1 MAQSLKK
8 NFVFNIIN
16 TVSTLLFPI
25 ITFPYAARIIM
36 PEGIG
41 LVQFYNSIISYI
53 VLLSSLGIP
62 MYGIRE
68 IARVKDNIKDLSRTT
83 IEIISLNLLLNV
95 LAYVVIFILC
105 LTVAKVQAN
114 IPLFLILSL
123 SIVLT
128 TIGCPWFYTG
138 VEDFK
143 YVTVLGLI
151 VKILCA
157 VFLFCF
163 VKSEADLLIY
173 GVYTVLG
180 SIGNYLINFFH
191 LRKYINIRAFSLKEI
206 NIWRH
211 LKPALAIFVFNI
223 ITSIYINLDTVMLGF
238 LKDSSAVGYYTGA
251 TKISHIL
258 VTLVCSFGTVL
269 LPRSSNLIKNNQ
281 MDEFYRLSEK
291 SYSLISL
298 VSFPICAGA
307 IVLAPAIINIFCGTS
322 FAPSILTLRL
332 ISPIIIVLAMSN
344 LIGIQMLYPLGLIKL
359 VNISTCIGALTNFTL
374 NLILIPIYSQFG
386 AAIATVVAETSVTAS
401 QIVLAKK
408 YIPFKLFSKQLIG
421 YFVSSGIM
429 AVVCFI
435 TMNMFSSD
443 WVKIFVV
450 PAVGIVIYLAL
461 MLLQRDNLTRETIQI
476 IKTRF
481 IKTSNNE

>member
-1 MAQSLKK
+1 M
-8 NFVFNIIN
+8 
-16 TVSTLLFPI
+16 
-25 ITFPYAARIIM
+25 
-36 PEGIG
+36 
-41 LVQFYNSIISYI
+41 
-53 VLLSSLGIP
+53 
-62 MYGIRE
+62 
-68 IARVKDNIKDLSRTT
+68 
-83 IEIISLNLLLNV
+83 
-95 LAYVVIFILC
+95 
-105 LTVAKVQAN
+105 
-114 IPLFLILSL
+114 
-123 SIVLT
+123 
-128 TIGCPWFYTG
+128 
-138 VEDFK
+138 
-143 YVTVLGLI
+143 
-151 VKILCA
+151 
-157 VFLFCF
+157 
-163 VKSEADLLIY
+163 
-173 GVYTVLG
+173 
-180 SIGNYLINFFH
+180 
-191 LRKYINIRAFSLKEI
+191 
-206 NIWRH
+206 
-211 LKPALAIFVFNI
+211 
-223 ITSIYINLDTVMLGF
+223 
-238 LKDSSAVGYYTGA
+238 
-251 TKISHIL
+251 
-258 VTLVCSFGTVL
+258 

-450 PAVGIVIYLAL
+450 PTVGIVIYLAL